1 MYQYLITEPKNH
13 TLVIILNRPKVLNAL
28 KRDMIEELKDA
39 ITKFIAV
46 PDLRGAVIIG
56 SGDKAFAAGAD
67 ISEFKDLESVEAAAA
82 SGKLGQD
89 VFQLIEDAPKPII
102 AAVNGFALGG
112 GCELSMACHMRI
124 ASENAKFGQPEV
136 KLGLIAGYGGTQR
149 LTQHIGRAK
158 ATELL
163 LTADMINAE
172 EALRLGLV
180 NYVVPLSKLTEKC
193 LEVLRKIY
201 DQSPLAVALTL
212 DAIGAGV
219 KGEDGY
225 LRERNNFGKALISE
239 DGKEGTTAF
248 LEKRKPNFTG
258 K

>member
-1 MYQYLITEPKNH
+1 MYQFLITEPKNH

-28 KRDMIEELKDA
+28 RRDMIYELQDA
-39 ITKFIAV
+39 IKKFIGD
-46 PDLRGAVIIG
+46 PTLRGAVIIG

-67 ISEFKDLESVEAAAA
+67 ISEFKDLDSLETAIE
-82 SGKLGQD
+82 GGRLGQD

-112 GCELSMACHMRI
+112 GCELAMACHMRI
-124 ASENAKFGQPEV
+124 AAENAKFGQPEV

-149 LTQHIGRAK
+149 LAQHIGRAK

-201 DQSPLAVALTL
+201 EQSPLAVAFTL
-212 DAIGAGV
+212 DAIGSGV

-225 LRERNNFGKALISE
+225 RRERENFAKALLSE